1 MPNFLFF
8 FFINLSLLKGRSH
21 AQGFNELHSIKKTFG
36 NETLTKCTEGNGK
49 QITGERVIDD
59 NQMQEIQ
66 QVIDF
71 ASICWEAANGSY

>member
-8 FFINLSLLKGRSH
+8 INMSLLKVGSH
-21 AQGFNELHSIKKTFG
+21 AQGFNDLHSIKKTFG

-49 QITGERVIDD
+49 QITVERVSIDD

-66 QVIDF
+66 LVTEF
-71 ASICWEAANGSY
+71 TSICWEAANGSY